1 MDMTL
6 ARTIAALR
14 DAVAG
19 WRRDGETIGM
29 APTMGAL
36 HEGHIAL
43 VRQARRDNARVVVTI
58 FVNPA
63 QFAANEDF
71 GSYPRTER
79 ADMEKLA
86 EVGAD
91 LVFAP
96 TAAEIYP
103 PGFAT
108 TIAVGGPAEGLESDF
123 RPHFFRGVATIVGK
137 LLLIGQPD
145 RAYFGEKDFQQLLV
159 IRQLVRDLNIAVDIV
174 GCPTVRE
181 ADGLALSSRNA
192 YLDPAERRI
201 APRLHAV
208 LGEVAERLR
217 AGEPIDE
224 ALAKGRQSLAEAGFN
239 VDYLEARDAATLG
252 PPAVGGALRVLAA
265 ARLGRTRLIDNVP
278 V

>member
-1 MDMTL
+1 MDVTL
-6 ARTIAALR
+6 ARTIAVLR
-14 DAVAG
+14 HAVAG
-19 WRRDGETIGM
+19 WRRGGETVGM
-29 APTMGAL
+29 VPTMGAL
-36 HEGHIAL
+36 HQGHLAL
-43 VRQARRDNARVVVTI
+43 VEQARRDNARVVVTI
-58 FVNPA
+58 FVNPT

-71 GSYPRTER
+71 GAYPRTER

-86 EVGAD
+86 GVPID
-91 LVFAP
+91 LLFAP

-137 LLLIGQPD
+137 LLLSGLPD

-159 IRQLVRDLNIAVDIV
+159 IKQLARDLNVPVEIV

-192 YLDPAERRI
+192 YLDPAERRL
-201 APRLHAV
+201 APRLYVV
-208 LGEVAERLR
+208 LREAAERVR
-217 AGEPIDE
+217 AGAPIDE
-224 ALAKGRQSLAEAGFN
+224 VLASGRRSLAEAGFQ

-252 PPAVGGALRVLAA
+252 PPAAGGALRLLAA